1 MHLSIIKKTVLSLT
15 LALGLVSGSVVAFAA
30 PSQIIIPEKSAD
42 TASVQVINEG
52 KTTRIIGVEGEKAP
66 SKIIIPG
73 KSANAASAQV
83 IDDGNK
89 TIIIGVEGE
98 KAPSEVIIPGTS
110 TVVVR
115 STASNATPSIATRS
129 NSTASSSRGGS
140 SSSRGGSSSSRG
152 GSSSSSRSGSSRAVT
167 ATTVPTNTPASN
179 YGPAPSNTTAPAAN
193 VGPAAGNTNVS
204 TKGDVTAAKRGK
216 LNVPKTADASAMGL
230 YAALLGLSTVAG
242 AFVIATKKKEN

>member
-15 LALGLVSGSVVAFAA
+15 LALGLVSGSIVAFAA
-30 PSQIIIPEKSAD
+30 PSQIIIPGKPADAASA
-42 TASVQVINEG
+42 QVINEG
-52 KTTRIIGVEGEKAP
+52 DVTRIIGIEGEKAP
-66 SKIIIPG
+66 SKI
-73 KSANAASAQV
+73 
-83 IDDGNK
+83 
-89 TIIIGVEGE
+89 
-98 KAPSEVIIPGTS
+98 IIPGTS

-129 NSTASSSRGGS
+129 NSTA

-179 YGPAPSNTTAPAAN
+179 YGPAPSNTPAPAAN

>member
-15 LALGLVSGSVVAFAA
+15 LALGLVSGSIVAFAA
-30 PSQIIIPEKSAD
+30 PSQIIIPGKPADAASA
-42 TASVQVINEG
+42 QVINEG
-52 KTTRIIGVEGEKAP
+52 DVTRIIGIEGEKAP
-66 SKIIIPG
+66 SKI
-73 KSANAASAQV
+73 
-83 IDDGNK
+83 
-89 TIIIGVEGE
+89 
-98 KAPSEVIIPGTS
+98 IIPGTS

-115 STASNATPSIATRS
+115 STASNATPSIATYS

-140 SSSRGGSSSSRG
+140 SSSSRG
-152 GSSSSSRSGSSRAVT
+152 GSSSSSRSGSSRSVT
-167 ATTVPTNTPASN
+167 ATTAPTNTPAPN
-179 YGPAPSNTTAPAAN
+179 YGPAPTSTPAPATN

>member
-15 LALGLVSGSVVAFAA
+15 LALGLVSGSIVAFAA
-30 PSQIIIPEKSAD
+30 PSQIIIPGKPADAASA
-42 TASVQVINEG
+42 QVINEG
-52 KTTRIIGVEGEKAP
+52 NITRIIGIEGEKAP
-66 SKIIIPG
+66 SKI
-73 KSANAASAQV
+73 
-83 IDDGNK
+83 
-89 TIIIGVEGE
+89 
-98 KAPSEVIIPGTS
+98 IIPGTS

-115 STASNATPSIATRS
+115 STASNATPSIATYS
-129 NSTASSSRGGS
+129 NSTASSSRGG
-140 SSSRGGSSSSRG
+140 SSRG

-179 YGPAPSNTTAPAAN
+179 YGPAPSNTPAPATN

>member
-30 PSQIIIPEKSAD
+30 PSQIIIPGKSAD
-42 TASVQVINEG
+42 AASAQVINEG
-52 KTTRIIGVEGEKAP
+52 KITRIIG
-66 SKIIIPG
+66 I
-73 KSANAASAQV
+73 
-83 IDDGNK
+83 
-89 TIIIGVEGE
+89 EGE
-98 KAPSEVIIPGTS
+98 KAPSEIIIPGTS

-115 STASNATPSIATRS
+115 STVSNATPSMATRS
-129 NSTASSSRGGS
+129 NSTA
-140 SSSRGGSSSSRG
+140 SSSRG

-179 YGPAPSNTTAPAAN
+179 YGPAPSNTTAPSAN
-193 VGPAAGNTNVS
+193 VGPAAGNTNV
-204 TKGDVTAAKRGK
+204 TKKGDVTAAKRGK

>member
-15 LALGLVSGSVVAFAA
+15 LALGLVSGSIVAFAA
-30 PSQIIIPEKSAD
+30 PSQIIIPGKPADAASA
-42 TASVQVINEG
+42 QVINEG
-52 KTTRIIGVEGEKAP
+52 DVTRIIGIEGEKAP
-66 SKIIIPG
+66 SKI
-73 KSANAASAQV
+73 
-83 IDDGNK
+83 
-89 TIIIGVEGE
+89 
-98 KAPSEVIIPGTS
+98 IIPGTS

-129 NSTASSSRGGS
+129 NSTASSN
-140 SSSRGGSSSSRG
+140 RGGSSSSRG

-193 VGPAAGNTNVS
+193 VGPAAGNTKVT

>member
-30 PSQIIIPEKSAD
+30 PSQIIVPGKPAD
-42 TASVQVINEG
+42 AARAQVINEG
-52 KTTRIIGVEGEKAP
+52 NVTRIIGIEGEKAP
-66 SKIIIPG
+66 SKI
-73 KSANAASAQV
+73 
-83 IDDGNK
+83 
-89 TIIIGVEGE
+89 
-98 KAPSEVIIPGTS
+98 IIPGTS

-115 STASNATPSIATRS
+115 STASNATPSIATYS

-140 SSSRGGSSSSRG
+140 SRGG
-152 GSSSSSRSGSSRAVT
+152 SSRSGSSRAVT

-179 YGPAPSNTTAPAAN
+179 YGPAPSNTPAPAAN

>member
-15 LALGLVSGSVVAFAA
+15 LALGLVSGSIVAFAA
-30 PSQIIIPEKSAD
+30 PSQIIIPGKPADAASA
-42 TASVQVINEG
+42 QVINEG
-52 KTTRIIGVEGEKAP
+52 NVTRIIGIEGEKAP
-66 SKIIIPG
+66 SKI
-73 KSANAASAQV
+73 
-83 IDDGNK
+83 
-89 TIIIGVEGE
+89 
-98 KAPSEVIIPGTS
+98 IIPGTS

-129 NSTASSSRGGS
+129 NSTA

-179 YGPAPSNTTAPAAN
+179 YGPAPSNTPAPAAN

>member
-15 LALGLVSGSVVAFAA
+15 LALGLVSGSIVAFAA
-30 PSQIIIPEKSAD
+30 PSQIIIPGKPADAASA
-42 TASVQVINEG
+42 QVINEG
-52 KTTRIIGVEGEKAP
+52 NVTRIIGIEGEKAP
-66 SKIIIPG
+66 SKI
-73 KSANAASAQV
+73 
-83 IDDGNK
+83 
-89 TIIIGVEGE
+89 
-98 KAPSEVIIPGTS
+98 IIPGTS

-115 STASNATPSIATRS
+115 STASNATPSIATYS

-140 SSSRGGSSSSRG
+140 
-152 GSSSSSRSGSSRAVT
+152 SSSSSRSGSSRAVT

-179 YGPAPSNTTAPAAN
+179 YGPAPSNTPAPATN
-193 VGPAAGNTNVS
+193 VGPAAGNTKVT

>member
-15 LALGLVSGSVVAFAA
+15 LALGLVSGSIVAFAA
-30 PSQIIIPEKSAD
+30 PSQIIIP
-42 TASVQVINEG
+42 G
-52 KTTRIIGVEGEKAP
+52 KPVD
-66 SKIIIPG
+66 
-73 KSANAASAQV
+73 AASAQV
-83 IDDGNK
+83 INEGDV
-89 TIIIGVEGE
+89 TRIIGIEGE
-98 KAPSEVIIPGTS
+98 KAPSEIIIPGTS

-115 STASNATPSIATRS
+115 STASNATPSIATYS
-129 NSTASSSRGGS
+129 NSTASSSRGG
-140 SSSRGGSSSSRG
+140 SSRG

-179 YGPAPSNTTAPAAN
+179 YGPAPSNTPAPATN
-193 VGPAAGNTNVS
+193 VGPAAGNTSVS

-230 YAALLGLSTVAG
+230 YATLLGLSTVAG

>member
-30 PSQIIIPEKSAD
+30 PSQIIIPGKSAD
-42 TASVQVINEG
+42 AASAQVINEG
-52 KTTRIIGVEGEKAP
+52 KITRIIG
-66 SKIIIPG
+66 I
-73 KSANAASAQV
+73 
-83 IDDGNK
+83 
-89 TIIIGVEGE
+89 EGE
-98 KAPSEVIIPGTS
+98 KAPSEIIIPGTS

-115 STASNATPSIATRS
+115 STVSNATPSMATRS
-129 NSTASSSRGGS
+129 NSTA
-140 SSSRGGSSSSRG
+140 SSSRG

-179 YGPAPSNTTAPAAN
+179 YGPAPSNTPAPSAN
-193 VGPAAGNTNVS
+193 VGPAAGNTNVT

-216 LNVPKTADASAMGL
+216 LNVPKTADASAIGL

>member
-30 PSQIIIPEKSAD
+30 PSQIIIPGKSAD
-42 TASVQVINEG
+42 AASAQVINEG
-52 KTTRIIGVEGEKAP
+52 KITRIIG
-66 SKIIIPG
+66 I
-73 KSANAASAQV
+73 
-83 IDDGNK
+83 
-89 TIIIGVEGE
+89 EGE
-98 KAPSEVIIPGTS
+98 KAPSEIIIPGTS

-115 STASNATPSIATRS
+115 STVSNATPSMATRS
-129 NSTASSSRGGS
+129 NSTA
-140 SSSRGGSSSSRG
+140 SSSRG

-179 YGPAPSNTTAPAAN
+179 YGPAPSNTPAPSAN
-193 VGPAAGNTNVS
+193 VGPAAGNTNVT

-216 LNVPKTADASAMGL
+216 LNVPKTADASAIGL

-242 AFVIATKKKEN
+242 AFVIATKKKVN

>member
-15 LALGLVSGSVVAFAA
+15 LALGLV
-30 PSQIIIPEKSAD
+30 
-42 TASVQVINEG
+42 
-52 KTTRIIGVEGEKAP
+52 IIGIEGEKAP

-73 KSANAASAQV
+73 KPADAASAQV
-83 IDDGNK
+83 INEGDV
-89 TIIIGVEGE
+89 TRIIGIEGE
-98 KAPSEVIIPGTS
+98 KAPSKIIIPGTS

-115 STASNATPSIATRS
+115 STASNATPSIATYS

-140 SSSRGGSSSSRG
+140 SRGGS
-152 GSSSSSRSGSSRAVT
+152 SSSSSRSGSSRAVT

-179 YGPAPSNTTAPAAN
+179 YGPAPSNTPAPAAN

>member
-15 LALGLVSGSVVAFAA
+15 LALGLVSGSIVAFAA
-30 PSQIIIPEKSAD
+30 PSQIIIPGKPADAASA
-42 TASVQVINEG
+42 QVINEG
-52 KTTRIIGVEGEKAP
+52 DVTRIIGIEGEKAP
-66 SKIIIPG
+66 SKI
-73 KSANAASAQV
+73 
-83 IDDGNK
+83 
-89 TIIIGVEGE
+89 
-98 KAPSEVIIPGTS
+98 IIPGTS

-115 STASNATPSIATRS
+115 STASNATPSIATYS

-140 SSSRGGSSSSRG
+140 SRGG
-152 GSSSSSRSGSSRAVT
+152 SSRSGSSRAVT

-179 YGPAPSNTTAPAAN
+179 YGPAPSNTPAPATN

>member
-30 PSQIIIPEKSAD
+30 PSQIIIPGKPAD

-140 SSSRGGSSSSRG
+140 SRGGS
-152 GSSSSSRSGSSRAVT
+152 SSSSSRSGSSRAVT

-179 YGPAPSNTTAPAAN
+179 YGPAPSNTPAPAAN

>member
-66 SKIIIPG
+66 SKIIVPG
-73 KSANAASAQV
+73 KPADAASAQV

-98 KAPSEVIIPGTS
+98 KAPSKVIVPGTS

-115 STASNATPSIATRS
+115 STASNATPSIATYS
-129 NSTASSSRGGS
+129 NSTA
-140 SSSRGGSSSSRG
+140 SSSRG

-193 VGPAAGNTNVS
+193 VGPVAGNTNVT

>member
-15 LALGLVSGSVVAFAA
+15 LALGLVSGSIVAFAA
-30 PSQIIIPEKSAD
+30 PSQIIIPGKPADAASA
-42 TASVQVINEG
+42 QVINEG
-52 KTTRIIGVEGEKAP
+52 DVTRIIGIEGEKAP
-66 SKIIIPG
+66 SKI
-73 KSANAASAQV
+73 
-83 IDDGNK
+83 
-89 TIIIGVEGE
+89 
-98 KAPSEVIIPGTS
+98 IIPGTS

-140 SSSRGGSSSSRG
+140 SSSRGGSSSS
-152 GSSSSSRSGSSRAVT
+152 SRSGSSRAVT
-167 ATTVPTNTPASN
+167 ATTAPTNTPAQN
-179 YGPAPSNTTAPAAN
+179 YGPAPTNTSAPATN

>member
-30 PSQIIIPEKSAD
+30 PSQIIIPGKSAD
-42 TASVQVINEG
+42 AASAQVINEG
-52 KTTRIIGVEGEKAP
+52 KITRIIG
-66 SKIIIPG
+66 I
-73 KSANAASAQV
+73 
-83 IDDGNK
+83 
-89 TIIIGVEGE
+89 EGE
-98 KAPSEVIIPGTS
+98 KAPSEIIIPGTS

-115 STASNATPSIATRS
+115 STVSNATPSMATRS
-129 NSTASSSRGGS
+129 NSTA
-140 SSSRGGSSSSRG
+140 SSSRG

-179 YGPAPSNTTAPAAN
+179 YGPAPSNTPAPSAN
-193 VGPAAGNTNVS
+193 VGPAAGNTNVT
-204 TKGDVTAAKRGK
+204 TKGDVTAAKHGK

>member
-15 LALGLVSGSVVAFAA
+15 LALGLVSGSIVAFAA
-30 PSQIIIPEKSAD
+30 PSQIIIPGKPADAASA
-42 TASVQVINEG
+42 QVINEG
-52 KTTRIIGVEGEKAP
+52 DVTRIIGIEGEKAP

-73 KSANAASAQV
+73 
-83 IDDGNK
+83 
-89 TIIIGVEGE
+89 T
-98 KAPSEVIIPGTS
+98 T

-115 STASNATPSIATRS
+115 STASNATPSIATYS
-129 NSTASSSRGGS
+129 NST
-140 SSSRGGSSSSRG
+140 SSSSRG
-152 GSSSSSRSGSSRAVT
+152 GSSSSSRSGSSRSVT

-179 YGPAPSNTTAPAAN
+179 YGPAPTSTPAPAAN
-193 VGPAAGNTNVS
+193 VGPAANLGPAAGNTNVS

>member
-30 PSQIIIPEKSAD
+30 PSQIIVPGKPADAASA
-42 TASVQVINEG
+42 QVINEG
-52 KTTRIIGVEGEKAP
+52 NVTRIIGIEGEKAP
-66 SKIIIPG
+66 SKI
-73 KSANAASAQV
+73 
-83 IDDGNK
+83 
-89 TIIIGVEGE
+89 
-98 KAPSEVIIPGTS
+98 IIPGTS

-115 STASNATPSIATRS
+115 STASNATPSIATYS

-140 SSSRGGSSSSRG
+140 
-152 GSSSSSRSGSSRAVT
+152 SSSSSRSGSSRAVT

-179 YGPAPSNTTAPAAN
+179 YGPAPTNTSAPATN

>member
-1 MHLSIIKKTVLSLT
+1 MHLPIIKKTVLSLT

-30 PSQIIIPEKSAD
+30 PSQIIVPGKSAD
-42 TASVQVINEG
+42 AASAQVINEG
-52 KTTRIIGVEGEKAP
+52 KITRIIG
-66 SKIIIPG
+66 I
-73 KSANAASAQV
+73 
-83 IDDGNK
+83 
-89 TIIIGVEGE
+89 EGE
-98 KAPSEVIIPGTS
+98 KAPSEIIIPGTS

-115 STASNATPSIATRS
+115 STASNATPSTATRS

-140 SSSRGGSSSSRG
+140 SSSSI
-152 GSSSSSRSGSSRAVT
+152 SGSSRDVT
-167 ATTVPTNTPASN
+167 ATTAPTNTPAQN
-179 YGPAPSNTTAPAAN
+179 YGPAPSNTSAPATN

>member
-140 SSSRGGSSSSRG
+140 SSSRGGSSSS
-152 GSSSSSRSGSSRAVT
+152 SRSGSSRAVT

-193 VGPAAGNTNVS
+193 VGPAAGNTKVT

-230 YAALLGLSTVAG
+230 YAALLGLSTVAV

>member
-98 KAPSEVIIPGTS
+98 KAPSKIIIPGTS

-115 STASNATPSIATRS
+115 STASNATPSIATYS

-140 SSSRGGSSSSRG
+140 SRGGS
-152 GSSSSSRSGSSRAVT
+152 SSSSSRSGSSRAVT

-179 YGPAPSNTTAPAAN
+179 YGPAPSNTPAPAAN

>member
-30 PSQIIIPEKSAD
+30 PSQIIIPGKPADAASA
-42 TASVQVINEG
+42 QVINEG
-52 KTTRIIGVEGEKAP
+52 DVTRIIAIEGEKAP
-66 SKIIIPG
+66 SKI
-73 KSANAASAQV
+73 
-83 IDDGNK
+83 
-89 TIIIGVEGE
+89 
-98 KAPSEVIIPGTS
+98 IIPGTS

-115 STASNATPSIATRS
+115 STASNATPSIATYS

-140 SSSRGGSSSSRG
+140 SSSSRG

-179 YGPAPSNTTAPAAN
+179 YGPAPSNTPAPATN

-216 LNVPKTADASAMGL
+216 LNVPKTADASVMGL

>member
-30 PSQIIIPEKSAD
+30 PSQIIIPGKPADAASA
-42 TASVQVINEG
+42 QVINEG
-52 KTTRIIGVEGEKAP
+52 NVTRIIGIEGEKAP
-66 SKIIIPG
+66 SKI
-73 KSANAASAQV
+73 
-83 IDDGNK
+83 
-89 TIIIGVEGE
+89 
-98 KAPSEVIIPGTS
+98 IIPGTS

-115 STASNATPSIATRS
+115 STASNATPSIATYS

-140 SSSRGGSSSSRG
+140 SSSSRG

-179 YGPAPSNTTAPAAN
+179 YGPAPSNTPAPAAN

>member
-15 LALGLVSGSVVAFAA
+15 LALGLVSGSIVAFAA
-30 PSQIIIPEKSAD
+30 PSQIIIPGKPADAASA
-42 TASVQVINEG
+42 QVINEG
-52 KTTRIIGVEGEKAP
+52 DVTRIIGIEGEKAP
-66 SKIIIPG
+66 SKI
-73 KSANAASAQV
+73 
-83 IDDGNK
+83 
-89 TIIIGVEGE
+89 
-98 KAPSEVIIPGTS
+98 IIPGTS

-115 STASNATPSIATRS
+115 STASNATPSIATYS
-129 NSTASSSRGGS
+129 NSTASSSRGG
-140 SSSRGGSSSSRG
+140 SSRGGSSSSRG

-193 VGPAAGNTNVS
+193 VDPAAGNTKVT

>member
-73 KSANAASAQV
+73 KPADAASAQV
-83 IDDGNK
+83 INEGNV
-89 TIIIGVEGE
+89 TRIIGIEGE
-98 KAPSEVIIPGTS
+98 KAPSKIIIPGTS

-115 STASNATPSIATRS
+115 STASNATPSIATYS

-140 SSSRGGSSSSRG
+140 SRGGS
-152 GSSSSSRSGSSRAVT
+152 SSSSSRSGSSRAVT

-179 YGPAPSNTTAPAAN
+179 YGPAPSNTPAPATN